1 MILAVKLVIAIVAF
15 VAMMRIGMFILG
27 GMARANPTPED
38 GILRSVNLRYRCG
51 ICLAEVKMVV
61 ASEELPDPPRHCQ
74 EDMELVPP
82 LFE

>member
-1 MILAVKLVIAIVAF
+1 VILAIKLVIAIVAF
-15 VAMMRIGMFILG
+15 VAMMRLGMFVLG
-27 GMARANPTPED
+27 GMARANPSPED
-38 GILRSVNLRYRCG
+38 GILRSVNLRYRCQ

-61 ASEELPDPPRHCQ
+61 ASEELPAPPRHCQ

>member
-1 MILAVKLVIAIVAF
+1 MIFLFKLVLAIIVF
-15 VAMMRIGMFILG
+15 VAIMRIGMFILG
-27 GMARANPTPED
+27 GMARANPTPDD
-38 GILRSVNLRYRCG
+38 GILRSVNLRYRCN

-61 ASEELPDPPRHCQ
+61 ASEELPAAPRHCQ